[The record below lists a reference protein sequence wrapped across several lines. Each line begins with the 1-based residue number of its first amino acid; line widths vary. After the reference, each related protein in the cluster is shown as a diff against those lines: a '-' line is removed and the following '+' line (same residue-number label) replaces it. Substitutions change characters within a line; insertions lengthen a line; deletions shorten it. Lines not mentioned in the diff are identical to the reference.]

1 MFHLTTAHSSAMN
14 SLQRP
19 RLLHDW
25 TNEGKS
31 DSAAAAAAQRK
42 VLSLLNE
49 NPSRRKLDSFK
60 SSPISTLPLIDSFSP
75 ESLFLTQIGKAGVS
89 NLLMLR
95 YVKEGDYSRETD
107 YLQPLTTHSDTFHSA
122 SSWWSCSEENNVT
135 LSIKKRRKVSSL
147 VGKMWKKR
155 DLPREMTTE
164 QSGGRPAW
172 SRSGSSRWWEQKY
185 SPLTR
190 RNAVLLPP
198 HVWRHMGL
206 YIAFRPTFFSPF
218 CTLGTRSAHQ

>member
-1 MFHLTTAHSSAMN
+1 MT
-14 SLQRP
+14 
-19 RLLHDW
+19 
-25 TNEGKS
+25 G
-31 DSAAAAAAQRK
+31 
-42 VLSLLNE
+42 V
-49 NPSRRKLDSFK
+49 
-60 SSPISTLPLIDSFSP
+60 IDSFSP
-75 ESLFLTQIGKAGVS
+75 GSLFLTQIGKTGVS
-89 NLLMLR
+89 NLLMRR
-95 YVKEGDYSRETD
+95 YVKEASPREITAERRIIYSRSLHTATPST
-107 YLQPLTTHSDTFHSA
+107 QPAADGAALRKKKKSHLI
-122 SSWWSCSEENNVT
+122 NK
-135 LSIKKRRKVSSL
+135 IKERQVSSL
-147 VGKMWKKR
+147 VGKTWRKR

-218 CTLGTRSAHQ
+218 CTLGMRSAHQ